1 MISRHIRLVI
11 LVFLSAI
18 FTAPAQAASP
28 VTGAFGVNLGDRA
41 EAALAQGF
49 VALPDTPNR
58 EIGTYAKVDSSAYM
72 PIQTLLVSPDTK
84 IVWKIRAWR
93 PIPDGGEATCSRE
106 FYGLLTKLK
115 EKYPTL
121 IEIYSSTGNTFS
133 RTLAERVERIKEANV
148 ELADGRYIALE
159 CRPSRD
165 ERGVTDLMIWYV
177 MDHKERKRYEAESAA
192 RRKVVDDAGLK
203 SQGFDAKDF

>member
-1 MISRHIRLVI
+1 MISKHIRLVI

-18 FTAPAQAASP
+18 LTAPAQAASP

-49 VALPDTPNR
+49 VALPDTPDR
-58 EIGTYAKVDSSAYM
+58 EIGTYEKVDSSAYV

-93 PIPDGGEATCSRE
+93 PIQQNGNCAKE
-106 FYGLLTKLK
+106 FYGLLAKLK

-121 IEIYSSTGNTFS
+121 IEIYSSTGNLLS
-133 RTLAERVERIKEANV
+133 RTLAERIERIEGTDV

-165 ERGVTDLMIWYV
+165 ERNVTDLMIWYV

-192 RRKVVDDAGLK
+192 RREQVDDAALK
-203 SQGFDAKDF
+203 RQGFDAKDF